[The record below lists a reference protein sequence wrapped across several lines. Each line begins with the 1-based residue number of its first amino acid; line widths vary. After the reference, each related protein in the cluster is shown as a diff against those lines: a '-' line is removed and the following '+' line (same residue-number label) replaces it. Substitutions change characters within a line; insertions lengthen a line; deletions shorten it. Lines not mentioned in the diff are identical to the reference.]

1 MALSALLKRI
11 WQNMNYT
18 NLSTE
23 PGLDLLLDLSYQQF
37 VWLSSMSKSL
47 ESSEKLVRNLRIW
60 LLEEEAR

>member
-1 MALSALLKRI
+1 MKKISMALSALLKRI

-47 ESSEKLVRNLRIW
+47 ER
-60 LLEEEAR
+60 